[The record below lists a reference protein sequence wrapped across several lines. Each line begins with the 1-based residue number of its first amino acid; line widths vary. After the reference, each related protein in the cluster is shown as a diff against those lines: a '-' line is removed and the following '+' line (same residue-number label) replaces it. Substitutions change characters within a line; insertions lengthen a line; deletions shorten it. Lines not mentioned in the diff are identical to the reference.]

1 MRLTTDRRFGG
12 LLRAVV
18 TVFGL
23 VCIAATAVPAEAQ
36 SLKGSKKSLD
46 LQVRVASQHDFTYI
60 ETSEQVRWFVDNGY
74 LVRLRSGNGYE
85 LKSMSYP
92 YARPA
97 VDLFVSRLGPQ
108 YRAACGEPLVV
119 TSLTRPT
126 TRQPRNASS
135 RSVHP
140 TGMAMDLRR
149 SNNRSCRSWMESVL
163 LGLERAGVLEATYE
177 RNPPHFHVSLFP
189 SQYEAYVERK
199 LASGTDEETDLEYMV
214 RRGDSLWSIARRH
227 GTDVS
232 RLRAA
237 NDLQGSQIYE
247 GQLLT
252 VPTDR

>member
-12 LLRAVV
+12 FRRSAV

-23 VCIAATAVPAEAQ
+23 VCITTTAAPAEAQ

-46 LQVRVASQHDFTYI
+46 LQNRVASQHDFTYI

-74 LVRLRSGNGYE
+74 LVRLGNGNGYE

-92 YARPA
+92 YARPE
-97 VDLFVSRLGPQ
+97 VGLFVSRLGPQ

-119 TSLTRPT
+119 TSLTRPM

-177 RNPPHFHVSLFP
+177 RNPPHFHVALFP

-237 NDLQGSQIYE
+237 NDLRGSQIYE